1 MMELPSSPTVGKKV
15 KSFPCLPPVQV
26 EAVNPRVLVLF
37 CGGTLIM
44 RPDITDGGALTVNE
58 DIDDAVEQILN
69 FDPKIREIA
78 DLTVRVVEN
87 IDSTDMTPDI
97 WDELGAVIYEEYE
110 KYEGF
115 VITHGTDTMAYTAS
129 ALSFSLCD
137 LGKPVVLTGSQIPG
151 GKLGTDARRNFVN
164 AGVFI
169 AL

>member
-97 WDELGAVIYEEYE
+97 WDELGAVI
-110 KYEGF
+110 
-115 VITHGTDTMAYTAS
+115 THGTDTMAYTAS